1 MSSRSRQGEQKTPQG
16 GRRTEE
22 AVKLPGTPEARSLDS
37 AQGGDPPRAGGSSGL
52 MEEIVSRDNMSK
64 AWRQVKRNNGA
75 PGVDGMTVEE
85 LWPWLREHWTEVR
98 AVLLE
103 GTYKPMPVRQV
114 EIPKPAGGVR
124 KLGIPTS
131 LDRLIQQAVL
141 QVLNPIFDPEF
152 STYSFGFRPGRRAW
166 DAVAAAREYAEQG
179 YEWVCD
185 LDISQFFDRVNHDL
199 LMARVARKV
208 EDKRVLKLIRSYLQA
223 GIMVNG
229 VVMDRE
235 AGTPQG
241 GPLSPLLSNILL
253 DDLDKELEK
262 RGHHFA
268 RYADDCNVYV
278 RSRRAGERVM
288 ESVTKFLEERLRL
301 QVNQDKSAVDR
312 PWKRKF
318 LGFSLY
324 KHKGGYKIRLA
335 PKTVERFKGRV
346 RELTNRNR
354 SQNLAAR
361 IEALNCYLRGWIG
374 YYRLIETPSTLRD
387 LEGWVR
393 HRMRACVWKT
403 WKRVRTRYRELR
415 ALGLPDWVVHE
426 MANARKGPWRMAH
439 GPMNRA
445 LDNAYWR
452 TQGLISLIETYERLR
467 QA

>member
-1 MSSRSRQGEQKTPQG
+1 MSSQSRHGGQKTPRG
-16 GRRTEE
+16 GRQTEE
-22 AVKLPGTPEARSLDS
+22 AVKLPGTSEARSLDS

-52 MEEIVSRDNMSK
+52 MEEIVSRENMSK

-75 PGVDGMTVEE
+75 PGVDGMTVDE
-85 LWPWLREHWTEVR
+85 LWPWLGEHWTEVR
-98 AVLLE
+98 TSLLE

-124 KLGIPTS
+124 LLGIPTS

-152 STYSFGFRPGRRAW
+152 SPYSFGFRPGRRAW
-166 DAVAAAREYAEQG
+166 DAVAAARYYAEQG

-185 LDISQFFDRVNHDL
+185 LDISKFFDRINHDL

-208 EDKRVLKLIRSYLQA
+208 EDKQVLKLIRSYLQA

-235 AGTPQG
+235 DGTPQG
-241 GPLSPLLSNILL
+241 GPASPLLANIFL

-262 RGHHFA
+262 RGHRFA
-268 RYADDCNVYV
+268 RYADDANIYV

-288 ESVTKFLEERLRL
+288 KSVTKFLEERLRL

-335 PKTVERFKGRV
+335 PKTVERFKDKV

-361 IEALNCYLRGWIG
+361 IEALNRYLRGWIG
-374 YYRLIETPSTLRD
+374 YYRLIETPSTLRN
-387 LEGWVR
+387 LESWIR

-415 ALGLPDWVVHE
+415 ALGLPEWVVHE

-445 LDNAYWR
+445 LNNAYWR
-452 TQGLISLIETYERLR
+452 AQGLISLTETYERLR
-467 QA
+467 